1 MRRDIPIIHIYTVR
15 LEYTRMPTREAVSWT
30 LYYRYDLEKF
40 DKAVYIGTYTRICI
54 PFSSIFFRARVP
66 NSHNLAHWLVI
77 ISYTPLLKTIRTHTH
92 THTHNLWPYFTK
104 SYFSLISCII
114 FFMNLSDMSGTYQ
127 NWSTGRYMSK
137 VKVGRVQYDRVSMS
151 IYIFTDD
158 SDYL

>member
-92 THTHNLWPYFTK
+92 TITPYNNNK
-104 SYFSLISCII
+104 IYSSVDICRRCNPLV
-114 FFMNLSDMSGTYQ
+114 L
-127 NWSTGRYMSK
+127 
-137 VKVGRVQYDRVSMS
+137 S
-151 IYIFTDD
+151 IYSYSRSKSCSGGTSTVVNKYYIM
-158 SDYL
+158 